1 MNAGSSSVGASRRV
15 QEHILHRYIAPAR
28 RKRQSTVRVRAGD
41 VVRALG
47 LWTRVPQVC
56 SAMQSERFLRA
67 QGLEVVARQGPPSG
81 QSTTLQLTYQI
92 QNGGGGGSEDLMRSL
107 YGRLRDAYAAEGG
120 GEAFHRREKASFE
133 RRRRP

>member
-1 MNAGSSSVGASRRV
+1 MSGGSSVGASRRV
-15 QEHILHRYIAPAR
+15 QEHILHRDIAPAR
-28 RKRQSTVRVRAGD
+28 RKRQNTVRVLAGD

-56 SAMQSERFLRA
+56 SAMQSQRFLRA

-92 QNGGGGGSEDLMRSL
+92 QDGGGGSEDLMRSL